1 MKLLNQNLNKFLLT
15 VLGCILV
22 FSNENLHADDNKI
35 EDKESSEASEQKK
48 DKKNEKKEFKNCKNR
63 QK

>member
-35 EDKESSEASEQKK
+35 EDKESSECYRAKAK
-48 DKKNEKKEFKNCKNR
+48 IKRMKKKNLK
-63 QK
+63 Q